1 MPEYTKAEMQIRA
14 DEGEL
19 RYENGDWG
27 TTDNTGKHE
36 VYYDSEGY
44 LTAGSGH
51 MLDKAEIKELKDTH
65 RGPPLHTKEQVLE
78 LRKGKGAYQRTGR
91 TVTDDEADE
100 WFAADLKDANDDVEA
115 LYGDIP
121 MHEEQREV
129 LVNMAFN
136 LGREG
141 LRKFKQMRKG
151 LVAGDS
157 KKVAHE
163 MQFTWDKENNK
174 YKTSDWYKQV
184 KGRGKRLVEQV
195 AKIPSTG
202 KFDPKLD
209 ALGMYDTEFREY

>member
-1 MPEYTKAEMQIRA
+1 MA
-14 DEGEL
+14 
-19 RYENGDWG
+19 
-27 TTDNTGKHE
+27 
-36 VYYDSEGY
+36 
-44 LTAGSGH
+44 
-51 MLDKAEIKELKDTH
+51 
-65 RGPPLHTKEQVLE
+65 
-78 LRKGKGAYQRTGR
+78 
-91 TVTDDEADE
+91 
-100 WFAADLKDANDDVEA
+100 
-115 LYGDIP
+115 
-121 MHEEQREV
+121 EEQREV